1 MSYVLVP
8 TKQNT
13 PLKNI
18 PLVEGLNVIGRA
30 PLDGVTIAMAHYGV
44 PQSLVK
50 FISRKHLQIDIKDG
64 NNIILTP
71 VTSLQVILKI
81 SFFPFSPSLLFLAS
95 LWLVAG

>member
-64 NNIILTP
+64 NNIVLTP

-81 SFFPFSPSLLFLAS
+81 SFFLSPLIAFSSFSL
-95 LWLVAG
+95 